1 MTSLVIHTLVLNIP
15 VFDHSAHQEN
25 ATQKCIFESSS
36 EMDKGQLILEGNF
49 GVFKSPIERTFL
61 INNFSPAFKMGQINK
76 ERHFIISH
84 DK

>member
-36 EMDKGQLILEGNF
+36 EMDKGQLISKWNF
-49 GVFKSPIERTFL
+49 
-61 INNFSPAFKMGQINK
+61 AFVRISALASKIGQIKKKIMANY
-76 ERHFIISH
+76 HVY
-84 DK
+84 